1 MSKYLLFATAFPFLA
16 VAAPACVAPD
26 AKNVVIASSASELA
40 DGHSAKW
47 RIESVDGARQVI
59 LKRCSERRGDTC
71 YFAVD
76 IEPGR
81 YYFKEVIPG
90 AYNHLQYPVS
100 RPEVWFEV
108 SGKGVDYIGDWVI
121 ERTNRR
127 ASVKLQVGY
136 DLTSLD
142 SIIKLCRLEGRT
154 LFLGRT
160 TSPSLEIIHQTQVN
174 P

>member
-59 LKRCSERRGDTC
+59 LKRCSERHGDTC

-90 AYNHLQYPVS
+90 AYNHLQYTGVS
-100 RPEVWFEV
+100 TGGMVR
-108 SGKGVDYIGDWVI
+108 GQRQG
-121 ERTNRR
+121 
-127 ASVKLQVGY
+127 
-136 DLTSLD
+136 
-142 SIIKLCRLEGRT
+142 CRLHWR
-154 LFLGRT
+154 LGHRAYEST
-160 TSPSLEIIHQTQVN
+160 CQRQASGGL
-174 P
+174 

>member
-1 MSKYLLFATAFPFLA
+1 MQFPLQCESKQCPNTSSLSTQYRFFA

-26 AKNVVIASSASELA
+26 AKSVVIASSPSELA

-59 LKRCSERRGDTC
+59 LKRCSERNGNDC

-76 IEPGR
+76 VEPGR

-90 AYNHLQYPVS
+90 PYNHLQYPVS
-100 RPEVWFEV
+100 RPNVWFEI

-121 ERTNRR
+121 DRTNRR
-127 ASVKLQVGY
+127 ASVKLQGRRVY
-136 DLTSLD
+136 VD
-142 SIIKLCRLEGRT
+142 SSRL
-154 LFLGRT
+154 
-160 TSPSLEIIHQTQVN
+160 PSVF
-174 P
+174 